1 MASAETMRTFVAIL
15 PPKTWIE
22 ALAATQDAL
31 RRAIDSPAFRWVQPE
46 QIHMTLRFFGTIPV
60 ADAAQIVA
68 DLDRISRGTRTFTL
82 TASALGCFPTIHRAR
97 VLWLGIENEIPIRCL
112 QQKVVEATRATG
124 DRPDDRSFKAHL
136 TLARIK
142 ELRPEAGRRL
152 GEALA
157 ETRFAV
163 NPWDVQ
169 EILLMRSHLSAAR
182 ARYETVHR
190 SALAE

>member
-1 MASAETMRTFVAIL
+1 MKSRFG
-15 PPKTWIE
+15 
-22 ALAATQDAL
+22 
-31 RRAIDSPAFRWVQPE
+31 AFSKRWW
-46 QIHMTLRFFGTIPV
+46 R
-60 ADAAQIVA
+60 
-68 DLDRISRGTRTFTL
+68 
-82 TASALGCFPTIHRAR
+82 
-97 VLWLGIENEIPIRCL
+97 
-112 QQKVVEATRATG
+112 ATRATG
-124 DRPDDRSFKAHL
+124 DRPDDRPFKAHL

-169 EILLMRSHLSAAR
+169 EILLMRSHLSAAG